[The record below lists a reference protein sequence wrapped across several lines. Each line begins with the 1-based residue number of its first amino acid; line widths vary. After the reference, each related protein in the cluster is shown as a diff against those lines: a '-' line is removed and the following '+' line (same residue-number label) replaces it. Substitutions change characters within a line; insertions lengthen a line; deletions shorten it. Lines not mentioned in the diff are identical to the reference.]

1 MLVLNDINKI
11 KGIESSVATIGNF
24 DGLHYAHQTIIKDV
38 VEKARQLSV
47 QSILITFEPH
57 PIQYLKKANIKLL
70 QTLSQKLELIKSL
83 GVSITIILGFNQEL
97 ANMSA
102 EDFVK
107 NILIEKL
114 RVKHLFI
121 GYNFQFGK
129 GKEGDI
135 NVIKKLSNK
144 YNFNVHVQE
153 PVIIGGIICN
163 STTVRSF
170 IESGDVETAKSL
182 LDRYYTIEG
191 KVVKGERIGQV
202 IGYPTINIMTSNE
215 LLPLDGVYLTY
226 LQYNDVLY
234 PSLTNIGFKPTF
246 GGRGKTIESYII
258 DFNKSLYDERVQLCF
273 VKRIRDEK
281 KFDSPKKL
289 VEQIIKDVNYARH
302 YFDL

>member
-1 MLVLNDINKI
+1 MLVLNEIDKI

-24 DGLHYAHQTIIKDV
+24 DGLHYAHQTIIKEV
-38 VEKARQLSV
+38 IKKARQLLI

-57 PIQYLKKANIKLL
+57 PIKYFKKTDIKLL

-83 GVSITIILGFNQEL
+83 GINITVILEFNQEL

-107 NILIEKL
+107 NLLIERLK
-114 RVKHLFI
+114 VKHLFI

-129 GKEGDI
+129 GKKGDI
-135 NVIKKLSNK
+135 NVVKRLSNK
-144 YNFNVHVQE
+144 YKFNVYIQE

-163 STTVRSF
+163 STTIRSF
-170 IESGDVETAKSL
+170 IQRGDVETAKNL
-182 LDRYYTIEG
+182 LDRYYKIEG

-202 IGYPTINIMTSNE
+202 IGYPTINIVTSNE
-215 LLPLDGVYLTY
+215 LLPSNGVYLTY
-226 LQYNDVLY
+226 VVYNDVLY
-234 PSLTNIGFKPTF
+234 PSITNIGFKPTF
-246 GGRGKTIESYII
+246 GGRNKTIETYII
-258 DFNKSLYDERVQLCF
+258 DFNKSLYNEQLQLCF

-281 KFDSPKKL
+281 KFDSPKEL
-289 VEQIIKDVNYARH
+289 VQQIIKDVNYARY